1 MAYGSSLRQY
11 TPYGMGALQYA
22 AQRYTTSQRI
32 RHNTGPMSISTTKR
46 RKLSRGNSFHA
57 LAVKEMP
64 AKHFCNSSATNLLHG
79 TYNTVIPTAGIV
91 QGTSNTT
98 RIADHIQLCAIKI
111 KGCFQSAATAAGFSY
126 RIIVGFTGEE
136 YNLPTVLGSG
146 LGSTELMIANSD
158 SNWALNGLINPK
170 AFTVLHDST
179 YDINSQIAAVAD
191 ISSFAMTVPLNSK
204 FDYQANGSIY
214 GKTKNLAVVVVGTQI
229 GGVIGTTLTGQV
241 ILSYDLIFK

>member
-1 MAYGSSLRQY
+1 MAYGSSIKQY
-11 TPYGMGALQYA
+11 APYGMGALQYA
-22 AQRYTTSQRI
+22 AQRYTPQQRM
-32 RHNTGPMSISTTKR
+32 RHNTSPMSLVTTKR
-46 RKLSRGNSFHA
+46 RKLSRSNSFHA

-91 QGTSNTT
+91 QGISNTT
-98 RIADHIQLCAIKI
+98 RIADHVQLCAIKI
-111 KGCFQSAATAAGFSY
+111 KGCFQSSASAAGYSY
-126 RIIVGFTGEE
+126 RILVGFTGEE
-136 YNLPTVLGSG
+136 YNLPTLLGSG

-158 SNWALNGLINPK
+158 ANWVANGIINPK

-191 ISSFAMTVPLNSK
+191 IASFAMTVPLNTK

-214 GKTKNLAVVVVGTQI
+214 GKTKNLAVVVVGNQI
-229 GGVIGTTLTGQV
+229 GGVTGTTITGQV